1 MLHLRMLRFKA
12 YLIPPNITLLLFQN
26 FERMIIERHY
36 NFATKETTY
45 DRQPFLTYIQECI
58 SKAFLFLFFIE
69 KNKIITI

>member
-1 MLHLRMLRFKA
+1 MLRFKA
-12 YLIPPNITLLLFQN
+12 YLIPPNFKLLLLFQN

-36 NFATKETTY
+36 NFATKETMF